1 APSDAPPA
9 AGSTGSRC
17 GRATAPDTPSW
28 PGRCLLL
35 QLTVGPVRLLL
46 QRQHRGRQAPG
57 QTKGL
62 PFRRAERHPAVEH
75 RIVQAPRYGRGRR
88 GASVHDLRLRN
99 EERVGKRHVAALA
112 VAALAMLAYRSPAS
126 ELVNKP

>member
-1 APSDAPPA
+1 MPRGRWYWWEYFLWPRPPWGRRRRATTPSDTPPTVQGLVVVVQVLKIHVLGQVA
-9 AGSTGSRC
+9 A
-17 GRATAPDTPSW
+17 
-28 PGRCLLL
+28 LLL

-75 RIVQAPRYGRGRR
+75 RIVQNPRYGRGRR
-88 GASVHDLRLRN
+88 GASVHD
-99 EERVGKRHVAALA
+99 
-112 VAALAMLAYRSPAS
+112 
-126 ELVNKP
+126 